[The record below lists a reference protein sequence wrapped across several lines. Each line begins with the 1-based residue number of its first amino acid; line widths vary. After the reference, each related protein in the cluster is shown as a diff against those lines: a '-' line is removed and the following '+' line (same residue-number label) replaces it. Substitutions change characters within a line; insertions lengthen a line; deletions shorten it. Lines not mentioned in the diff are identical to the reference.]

1 MTPDKEPRAEAS
13 EVNKEELVNAAEDKI
28 DLDNQV
34 ATELFEV
41 VQDLE
46 KTTGLATGMA
56 YNCASFL
63 LLQHNSWD
71 WWSVGDFIF
80 S

>member
-1 MTPDKEPRAEAS
+1 MTPDKEPRAEVS

-28 DLDNQV
+28 DLDNEV

-46 KTTGLATGMA
+46 KTTGLATDMP

-63 LLQHNSWD
+63 LLQHNS
-71 WWSVGDFIF
+71 
-80 S
+80 

>member
-1 MTPDKEPRAEAS
+1 MTCSRRSDWWES
-13 EVNKEELVNAAEDKI
+13 CEEFH
-28 DLDNQV
+28 NQV

-46 KTTGLATGMA
+46 KTTGLATGMP

-63 LLQHNSWD
+63 LLQHNS
-71 WWSVGDFIF
+71 
-80 S
+80 